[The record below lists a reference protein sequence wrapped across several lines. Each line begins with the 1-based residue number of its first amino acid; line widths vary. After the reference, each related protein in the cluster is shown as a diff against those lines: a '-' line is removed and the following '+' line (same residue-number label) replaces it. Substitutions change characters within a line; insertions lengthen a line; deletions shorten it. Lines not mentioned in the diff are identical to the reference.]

1 MAGGPGLARDSP
13 AFNLVVVGD
22 AGRLARAGPLP
33 PLRIIHCSV
42 EPGRAVPRAG
52 AVAVERA
59 LRRECGD
66 FTVSGER
73 ARLMLGDDH
82 LARLDTIVAPLL
94 APGRPTVAWCP
105 HAAAL
110 PALGRLADAVVVD
123 SDAGAFDAPAGPR
136 VVDLAW
142 LRTAPWRERIA
153 ALFDPPAER
162 SLIEAVRIRHHPVS
176 ERAAVLVLGWLSA
189 RLGRLPGARAVEA
202 DAEVR
207 APGISRIGL
216 SSGCGRS
223 VVIERTRRG
232 LRVFERPP
240 DGPERRW
247 TAAGP
252 ARGEGLILAEGIRS
266 ALLPDPG
273 FAAALTWSSDDLHRA
288 RRRLSSHH
296 APRWSPTALQH

>member
-1 MAGGPGLARDSP
+1 VASGPELASGSP

-22 AGRLARAGPLP
+22 AERLARAGPLP

-42 EPGRAVPRAG
+42 EPGRAVAGAG

-59 LRRECGD
+59 LRRERGD
-66 FTVSGER
+66 FTVAGER
-73 ARLMLGDDH
+73 VQVALGEDH
-82 LARLDTIVAPLL
+82 LARLDPIVAPLL
-94 APGRPTVAWCP
+94 APGRPTVAWCA

-110 PALGRLADAVVVD
+110 PALGQLADAVVVD
-123 SDAGAFDAPAGPR
+123 SDAGAFDAPTGPR

-162 SLIEAVRIRHHPVS
+162 SLVAAVRIRHHPAS

-189 RLGRLPGARAVEA
+189 RLGRLPGPPVLEA
-202 DAEVR
+202 DAEAR

-216 SSGCGRS
+216 SSSSGRS

-232 LRVFERPP
+232 LRVLERPP
-240 DGPERRW
+240 DGPARRW

-252 ARGEGLILAEGIRS
+252 ARGEGLVLADGIRG
-266 ALLPDPG
+266 ALLPDPA
-273 FAAALTWSSDDLHRA
+273 FAAALTRSSDDLV
-288 RRRLSSHH
+288 LS
-296 APRWSPTALQH
+296 P

>member
-1 MAGGPGLARDSP
+1 MASGPERDRGSP

-22 AGRLARAGPLP
+22 AERLARAGPLP

-42 EPGRAVPRAG
+42 EPGRAVPGAG

-59 LRRECGD
+59 LRRERGD
-66 FTVSGER
+66 FTVAGER
-73 ARLMLGDDH
+73 VQVALGEDH

-162 SLIEAVRIRHHPVS
+162 SLVEAVRIRHHPAS
-176 ERAAVLVLGWLSA
+176 ERAALLVLGWLSA

-202 DAEVR
+202 DAEAR

-216 SSGCGRS
+216 SSRSGRS

-232 LRVFERPP
+232 LCVLERPP
-240 DGPERRW
+240 DGLERRW

-252 ARGEGLILAEGIRS
+252 ARGEGLVLADGIRS

-273 FAAALTWSSDDLHRA
+273 FAAALTWSSDDLVP
-288 RRRLSSHH
+288 SK
-296 APRWSPTALQH
+296 

>member
-1 MAGGPGLARDSP
+1 MASGPERDRGSP

-22 AGRLARAGPLP
+22 AEGLARAGPLP

-42 EPGRAVPRAG
+42 EPGRTVSRAG

-59 LRRECGD
+59 LRRERGD
-66 FTVSGER
+66 FTVPGER
-73 ARLMLGDDH
+73 VQVALGEDH

-123 SDAGAFDAPAGPR
+123 SDAGTFDAPAGPR

-162 SLIEAVRIRHHPVS
+162 SLIEAVRIRHHPAS
-176 ERAAVLVLGWLSA
+176 ERAAVLVLSWLAA
-189 RLGRLPGARAVEA
+189 RLGRLPGAPSVEA

-216 SSGCGRS
+216 SSGSGRS

-232 LRVFERPP
+232 LSVLERPP

-252 ARGEGLILAEGIRS
+252 ARGDGLVLADGIRS
-266 ALLPDPG
+266 ALLPDPA
-273 FAAALTWSSDDLHRA
+273 FAAALTWPSDDL
-288 RRRLSSHH
+288 L
-296 APRWSPTALQH
+296 PSP

>member
-1 MAGGPGLARDSP
+1 VASGPERDRGSP

-22 AGRLARAGPLP
+22 AERLARAGPLP

-42 EPGRAVPRAG
+42 EPGRAVPG
-52 AVAVERA
+52 AATVAPERA
-59 LRRECGD
+59 LRRERGD
-66 FTVSGER
+66 FTVASERVQLALGE
-73 ARLMLGDDH
+73 DH

-123 SDAGAFDAPAGPR
+123 SDAGARDAPAGPR

-162 SLIEAVRIRHHPVS
+162 SLIEAVRIRHHPAS
-176 ERAAVLVLGWLSA
+176 ERAAVLVLGWLAA
-189 RLGRLPGARAVEA
+189 RLGRLPGAPAVEA

-216 SSGCGRS
+216 SSGSGRS

-232 LRVFERPP
+232 LSVLERPP

-252 ARGEGLILAEGIRS
+252 ARGEGLVLADGIRS
-266 ALLPDPG
+266 ALRPDPG
-273 FAAALTWSSDDLHRA
+273 FAAALTWSPDDL
-288 RRRLSSHH
+288 LPS
-296 APRWSPTALQH
+296 Q